1 MMFVKDWIRPA
12 GPASEMAGQNGELDP
27 ICGSVEYHD
36 EMTEEFS
43 SNLAP
48 RLEYLKRKASDNAFQ
63 RLRTCPELVNGQTRY
78 RTKLLWSVHYETTV
92 FSTNRGMCGTKE
104 DEEPDANR
112 AALVDRTVAQ
122 QARTH
127 LHNHLIVH
135 RSQTPPLHRSS
146 MPTRLRPSPRRSS
159 RSTSTSRRTARRQI
173 FSASSPGLPA
183 TSSLTSS
190 ICLLRSRTWRTQCAC
205 TMRSTIFTAA
215 STTSRNRRHANS
227 QSER

>member
-1 MMFVKDWIRPA
+1 MRMERLSMMFVKDWIRPA

-43 SNLAP
+43 SNAAP

-122 QARTH
+122 QARTPTD
-127 LHNHLIVH
+127 LYNHLIVCIDLKH
-135 RSQTPPLHRSS
+135 HLCTGL
-146 MPTRLRPSPRRSS
+146 PRR
-159 RSTSTSRRTARRQI
+159 RDGAHHQGGVPEAPRQAGEPQEDQHPPHHRRAYLPHPYIHQAPALCPARHGVRDARLQ
-173 FSASSPGLPA
+173 
-183 TSSLTSS
+183 
-190 ICLLRSRTWRTQCAC
+190 
-205 TMRSTIFTAA
+205 
-215 STTSRNRRHANS
+215 
-227 QSER
+227 